1 MFEYLKYVHR
11 ANESAVIFD
20 PKDMVLELIAYGEPE
35 AAEALPK
42 IGLKTLAKIAIRAYS
57 LDAKSIGLVG
67 PVMVD
72 TMICL
77 AIVEHVEGK
86 LRPLKRKRR
95 VYPKVVRKGRRK

>member
-1 MFEYLKYVHR
+1 MFEYLKYVHQ
-11 ANESAVIFD
+11 ANQSAVIFD
-20 PKDMVLELIAYGEPE
+20 PKDMVRELVAYGEPE

-42 IGLKTLAKIAIRAYS
+42 LDLKALAKIAIRAHS
-57 LDAKSIGLVG
+57 LDSKSVGFVG

-77 AIVEHVEGK
+77 AIVEHVEGR

-95 VYPKVVRKGRRK
+95 VYPKGRGKGR